1 MSTRQLRRRVR
12 LPGPTMPSGDLD
24 LQAPPE
30 LPRVLPRNPIFLVL
44 PAVMIASSAGFV
56 FVGGVSATSIMMGS
70 MMAVSTLGMMAGAGG
85 APSRRGQLEQDRRD
99 YLRYLDTVR
108 ASLRR
113 ACVDQRSTLEW
124 RHPHPRALATLVRS
138 QRVWERRRNHPDFLR
153 VRIARGRQRLVVR
166 AVPPPTGPVDELE
179 PTCAAALRRL
189 VRGNAVVADLPLT
202 LQMRGFAAVAVGGQ
216 PGAARG
222 LIRATLAELMLF
234 HPPEELLVAVVWDV
248 SHRADWEWLKWAPHV
263 QHPRL
268 RDAAGPQRMFS
279 PTMNTLEE
287 WLSPELAGRPRFS
300 RTVLSVDGPHV
311 VVVVDGGEV
320 GRDTRFMS
328 EEGLAGV
335 TVLDLSDAT
344 DALPGRVRLRIEAV
358 DGRLGAWSPA
368 RGTEWLGHIDVMSV
382 VEAETL
388 ARALAPL
395 RLSIAARAD
404 EPLLGAAEL
413 TDLLAIEDV
422 PPLRPRPAVDR
433 LRVPIGVSELG
444 EPVQLDLKEAALDGM
459 GPHGLVIGA
468 TGSGKSE
475 LLRTL
480 VIALAATHSSE
491 SLNFVLIDFKG
502 GATFAGLGALP
513 HTAAVITNLA
523 DDLAMVDRMRDALLG
538 ELNRRQEL
546 LRAAGRFD
554 NLRDYEQAREAG
566 ADLAPLP
573 TLVVVCDEFSEL
585 LSVKPDFADLFVTI
599 GRLGRSLGIHL
610 LLASQRL
617 EEGRLRGLES
627 HLSYRICLK
636 TFSPAE
642 SRTVLGVA
650 DAYELPPVPG
660 SALLKHGN
668 APMARFKAAYVSG
681 PFRLAGSTDAVA
693 GVSAHPVARPFLAEF
708 VAGPSTTG
716 LADGLKVP
724 GSPPSVLDVMVD
736 RLAGQGPPA
745 HEVWLPPLD
754 ESPTLDQ
761 LIPPLAVTAD
771 RGLCVPGWAA
781 ERRMTLPIAF
791 VDRPFLQRRDEL
803 VLQLAGAAGHV
814 AVVGGPRSGK
824 STALGSLL
832 SMLALTQTPDEVLV
846 YGVDL
851 GGGVLT
857 SLTELPH
864 VGSVAGRQDGEL
876 VRRMIADVAATVAR
890 RERDAVRHGLPDVF
904 LVVDGWLP
912 FRQEFPEL
920 EGDVTGLAA
929 QGLSYGVHV
938 VLAANRWADIRPA
951 LRDQIGTRLELRLG
965 DPTESEVDRRLATGV
980 PGGRPGR
987 GLSDSGEHLL
997 VALPRI
1003 DSCPTDAD
1011 LTDGVADLVRRVAQ
1025 AWHADPAHA
1034 DAPAVRLLPSRVSYR
1049 EVAAIAAVGAGP
1061 NPPGVPIGL
1070 NERELAPVV
1079 LDLDADPLFLVF
1091 GDGESGK
1098 STFLRALAAG
1108 IVKRYSPDQ
1117 ARILVVDYRR
1127 TLLDTVPPGHLAG
1140 FAGSAPAAT
1149 ALLGELRVELEA
1161 RLPGLDVTSEQ
1172 LRERSWWSGRQ
1183 VFVLIDDYDL
1193 VATQSGNPLAVLMD
1207 VLPHAKDIGLR
1218 VIVCRRTGGASRA
1231 LFEPVIQ
1238 RIRELGG
1245 SGLVLSGSR
1254 EEGVLLGAAR
1264 PMPLPPGR
1272 GVLVRRRG
1280 VSELIQIADPDR

>member
-1 MSTRQLRRRVR
+1 MSTRQLRRRGR
-12 LPGPTMPSGDLD
+12 LPAPVMPSGDLN
-24 LQAPPE
+24 LQGPPE

-44 PAVMIASSAGFV
+44 PAVMIVSSAGFV
-56 FVGGVSATSIMMGS
+56 FVGGVSATSIMMGA
-70 MMAVSTLGMMAGAGG
+70 MMAISTLGMMAGGAG

-99 YLRYLDTVR
+99 YLRYLETVR
-108 ASLRR
+108 ADLRR
-113 ACVDQRSTLEW
+113 ARLDQRDTLEW

-138 QRVWERRRNHPDFLR
+138 QRVWERRRSHPDFLR
-153 VRIARGRQRLVVR
+153 VRIARGQQRLAVR

-189 VRGNAVVADLPLT
+189 VRSTAVVANLPLT
-202 LQMRGFAAVAVGGQ
+202 LQMRGFAAVAIGGQ
-216 PGAARG
+216 PGSARG
-222 LIRATLAELMLF
+222 LVRAALAELTLF
-234 HPPEELLVAVVWDV
+234 HPPEELLIGVVSDAT
-248 SHRADWEWLKWAPHV
+248 HRADWEWLKWAPHV

-268 RDAAGPQRMFS
+268 RDATGPQRMFCPS
-279 PTMNTLEE
+279 MTTLEE

-300 RTVLSVDGPHV
+300 RTVLTVDGPHV
-311 VVVVDGGEV
+311 VVVVDSGEV
-320 GRDTRFMS
+320 GRDSRLMT

-344 DALPGRVRLRIEAV
+344 AALPGRARLRIEAV
-358 DGRLGAWSPA
+358 DGRLGAWSLA
-368 RGTEWLGHIDVMSV
+368 RGTEWLGRIDVMSV
-382 VEAETL
+382 VEAETI
-388 ARALAPL
+388 ARSLAPL
-395 RLSIAARAD
+395 RLSVAARAD
-404 EPLLGAAEL
+404 EPLLGATEL
-413 TDLLAIEDV
+413 TELLVAHDV
-422 PPLRPRPAVDR
+422 GGVRTRPAADR
-433 LRVPIGVSELG
+433 LRVPIGVDG
-444 EPVQLDLKEAALDGM
+444 AGQPVELDLKEAALDGM

-502 GATFAGLGALP
+502 GATFAGLAALP

-523 DDLAMVDRMRDALLG
+523 DDLTMVDRMRDALLG

-546 LRAAGRFD
+546 LRTAGRFD
-554 NLRDYEQAREAG
+554 NVRDYERARDGG
-566 ADLAPLP
+566 ADLAPVP

-585 LSVKPDFADLFVTI
+585 LSGKPDFADLFVTI

-636 TFSPAE
+636 TFSAAE

-660 SALLKHGN
+660 SALLKHSN
-668 APMARFKAAYVSG
+668 APMVRFKAAYVSG
-681 PFRLAGSTDAVA
+681 PYRPAGSTDPVA
-693 GVSAHPVARPFLAEF
+693 GLGAAPVARPFLAEF
-708 VAGPSTTG
+708 VAGPSVVSAEGHKGRGAT
-716 LADGLKVP
+716 
-724 GSPPSVLDVMVD
+724 PSALDVMVEQ
-736 RLAGQGPPA
+736 LAGQGPAA
-745 HEVWLPPLD
+745 HEVWLPPLA

-761 LIPPLAVTAD
+761 LVPALVVTAD
-771 RGLCVPGWAA
+771 RGICVPGWDTGRLSA
-781 ERRMTLPIAF
+781 PIAW
-791 VDRPFLQRRDEL
+791 VDRPFLQRRDEF

-824 STALGSLL
+824 SVTLCSLL
-832 SMLALTQTPDEVLV
+832 SMLALTHTPEEVCI

-851 GGGVLT
+851 GGGALT
-857 SLTELPH
+857 SLAGLPH
-864 VGSVAGRQDGEL
+864 VGSVAGRQDVEL
-876 VRRMIADVAATVAR
+876 VRRMIAEVSAMVAR
-890 RERDAVRHGLPDVF
+890 RERETVRQGRPDVF
-904 LVVDGWLP
+904 LVIDGWLP

-920 EGDVTGLAA
+920 EADVTALAA

-965 DPTESEVDRRLATGV
+965 DPTESEVDRRLAADV
-980 PGGRPGR
+980 PTGRPGR
-987 GLSDSGEHLL
+987 GLSDGREHLL
-997 VALPRI
+997 MALPRI
-1003 DSCPTDAD
+1003 NSRPTDAD
-1011 LTDGVADLVRRVAQ
+1011 LTDGVADLVRRVAE
-1025 AWHADPAHA
+1025 AWHADPDHA
-1034 DAPAVRLLPSRVSYR
+1034 DAPPVRLLPARVSYR
-1049 EVAAIAAVGAGP
+1049 EVAAVAGP
-1061 NPPGVPIGL
+1061 SGVPIGL

-1098 STFLRALAAG
+1098 STFLRTVVAG
-1108 IVKRYSPDQ
+1108 VVERYPPDQ
-1117 ARILVVDYRR
+1117 ARILIVDYRR
-1127 TLLDTVPPGHLAG
+1127 TLLDVIPPGHLAG

-1149 ALLGELRVELEA
+1149 ALLADLRAQLET
-1161 RLPGLDVTSEQ
+1161 RLPGPEVTAEQ

-1183 VFVLIDDYDL
+1183 IIVLVDDYDL
-1193 VATQSGNPLAVLMD
+1193 VATPSGNPLAALID
-1207 VLPHAKDIGLR
+1207 LLPHAKDIGLR

-1231 LFEPVIQ
+1231 LFEPVLQ
-1238 RIRELGG
+1238 RVRELGG
-1245 SGLVLSGSR
+1245 SGLVLSGSG
-1254 EEGVLLGAAR
+1254 EEGILLGGTR

-1280 VSELIQIADPDR
+1280 ASELVQIADPGWLR

>member
-1 MSTRQLRRRVR
+1 
-12 LPGPTMPSGDLD
+12 MPSGELT

-44 PAVMIASSAGFV
+44 PAVMIVSSAGFV
-56 FVGGVSATSIMMGS
+56 FVGGVSATSIIMGS
-70 MMAVSTLGMMAGAGG
+70 MMAVSTVGMMAGGAGG
-85 APSRRGQLEQDRRD
+85 PNRRCQLEQDRRD

-108 ASLRR
+108 ASLRGAR
-113 ACVDQRSTLEW
+113 LDQRNTLEW

-138 QRVWERRRNHPDFLR
+138 QRLWERRRSHPDFLR
-153 VRIARGRQRLVVR
+153 VRIARGRQRLAVR
-166 AVPPPTGPVDELE
+166 AVPPSTGPVDELE

-189 VRGNAVVADLPLT
+189 VRSSAVVADLPLT

-216 PGAARG
+216 PGSARG
-222 LIRATLAELMLF
+222 LVRAVLAELMLF
-234 HPPEELLVAVVWDV
+234 HPPEELLIAIV
-248 SHRADWEWLKWAPHV
+248 SDASRRADWEWLKWAPHV

-268 RDAAGPQRMFS
+268 RDAAGPQRMFCPS
-279 PTMNTLEE
+279 MSALEE
-287 WLSPELAGRPRFS
+287 WLSPELAARPRFA
-300 RTVLSVDGPHV
+300 RTVLTVDGPHV

-320 GRDTRFMS
+320 GGDSRLMS
-328 EEGLAGV
+328 EDGLAGV

-344 DALPGRVRLRIEAV
+344 AALSGRARLRIEAV
-358 DGRLGAWSPA
+358 DGRLAAWSPA
-368 RGTEWLGHIDVMSV
+368 RGTEWLGNIDVFSL
-382 VEAETL
+382 VEAEAI

-395 RLSIAARAD
+395 RLSVAARAD
-404 EPLLGAAEL
+404 EPLLGATEL
-413 TDLLAIEDV
+413 TELLATEDV
-422 PPLRPRPAVDR
+422 RSQRTRAAVER

-444 EPVQLDLKEAALDGM
+444 EPVELDLKEAALDGM

-502 GATFAGLGALP
+502 GATFAGLAALP

-523 DDLAMVDRMRDALLG
+523 DDLTMVDRMRDALLG

-546 LRAAGRFD
+546 LRAAGHFD
-554 NLRDYEQAREAG
+554 NVRDYEQARDGG

-585 LSVKPDFADLFVTI
+585 LSGKPDFADLFVAI

-636 TFSPAE
+636 TFSAAE

-660 SALLKHGN
+660 SALLKHAN
-668 APMARFKAAYVSG
+668 APMVRFKAAYVSG
-681 PFRLAGSTDAVA
+681 PYRPAGSTDAVA
-693 GVSAHPVARPFLAEF
+693 GVGADPVARPFLADF
-708 VAGPSTTG
+708 VAGPSTTAP
-716 LADGLKVP
+716 ADGVKRR
-724 GSPPSVLDVMVD
+724 GTAPSVLDVLVEQ
-736 RLAGQGPPA
+736 LAGQGPAA
-745 HEVWLPPLD
+745 HEVWLPPLA

-761 LIPPLAVTAD
+761 LIPPLAVTAEC
-771 RGLCVPGWAA
+771 GLCVPDWAGA
-781 ERRMTLPIAF
+781 GRMTVPIAL

-803 VLQLAGAAGHV
+803 VLELAGAAGHV

-824 STALGSLL
+824 SSALCSLI
-832 SMLALTQTPDEVLV
+832 SMLALTHTPDEVCI

-851 GGGVLT
+851 GGGELT
-857 SLTELPH
+857 SLAGLPH
-864 VGSVAGRQDGEL
+864 VGSVAGRPDVEL
-876 VRRMIADVAATVAR
+876 VRRMIAEVSATVAR
-890 RERDAVRHGLPDVF
+890 RERDSVRHGRPDVF
-904 LVVDGWLP
+904 LVIDGWLP
-912 FRQEFPEL
+912 FRQQFPEL
-920 EGDVTGLAA
+920 EGDVTALAA
-929 QGLSYGVHV
+929 QSLSYGVHV

-965 DPTESEVDRRLATGV
+965 DPTESEVDRRLAVNV
-980 PGGRPGR
+980 PAGRPGR
-987 GLSDSGEHLL
+987 GLSDGREHLL

-1003 DSCPTDAD
+1003 DSCPTDTD
-1011 LTDGVADLVRRVAQ
+1011 LTEGVADLVRQVAD

-1034 DAPAVRLLPSRVSYR
+1034 DAPPVRLLPARVSYR
-1049 EVAAIAAVGAGP
+1049 EVAAVAGP
-1061 NPPGVPIGL
+1061 VGLPIGL
-1070 NERELAPVV
+1070 SERELAPVV
-1079 LDLDADPLFLVF
+1079 LDLDADPLFIVF

-1098 STFLRALAAG
+1098 STFLRTVAAG
-1108 IVKRYSPDQ
+1108 VVEKYPPDR

-1127 TLLDTVPPGHLAG
+1127 TLLDVVPHGHLAG

-1149 ALLGELRVELEA
+1149 ALLADLRSQLET
-1161 RLPGLDVTSEQ
+1161 RLPGPDVTSEQ
-1172 LRERSWWSGRQ
+1172 LRARSWWSGRQ
-1183 VFVLIDDYDL
+1183 VFVLVDDYDL
-1193 VATQSGNPLAVLMD
+1193 VATLSGNPLAALMD
-1207 VLPHAKDIGLR
+1207 LLPHAKDIGLR
-1218 VIVCRRTGGASRA
+1218 VIVCRRGGGASRA
-1231 LFEPVIQ
+1231 LFEPVLQ

-1245 SGLVLSGSR
+1245 SGLVLSGNR
-1254 EEGVLLGAAR
+1254 EEGVLLGATR
-1264 PMPLPPGR
+1264 PTPLPPGR

-1280 VSELIQIADPDR
+1280 ASELVQIADPAWRG

>member
-1 MSTRQLRRRVR
+1 
-12 LPGPTMPSGDLD
+12 MPSGDLN
-24 LQAPPE
+24 LQGPPE

-44 PAVMIASSAGFV
+44 PAVMIVSSAGFV

-70 MMAVSTLGMMAGAGG
+70 MMAVSTLGMMAGGAG
-85 APSRRGQLEQDRRD
+85 APNRRGQLEQDRRD
-99 YLRYLDTVR
+99 YFRYLETVR

-113 ACVDQRSTLEW
+113 ARLDQRDTLEW

-138 QRVWERRRNHPDFLR
+138 QRVWERRRSHPDFLR
-153 VRIARGRQRLVVR
+153 VRIARGRQRLAVR

-179 PTCAAALRRL
+179 PMCAAALRRL
-189 VRGNAVVADLPLT
+189 VRSYAVVADLPLT
-202 LQMRGFAAVAVGGQ
+202 LQMRGFAAVAIGGQ
-216 PGAARG
+216 PGSARG
-222 LIRATLAELMLF
+222 LVRAVLAELMLF
-234 HPPEELLVAVVWDV
+234 HPPEELLIAIVTDA

-268 RDAAGPQRMFS
+268 RDAAGPQRMFCLS
-279 PTMNTLEE
+279 TSTLEE

-300 RTVLSVDGPHV
+300 RTILTVDGPHV

-320 GRDTRFMS
+320 GRDSRFMS

-344 DALPGRVRLRIEAV
+344 AALPGRVRLCIEVV

-368 RGTEWLGHIDVMSV
+368 RGTEWLGGIDVMSV
-382 VEAETL
+382 VEAETI

-395 RLSIAARAD
+395 RLSVAARAG
-404 EPLLGAAEL
+404 EPLLGATEL
-413 TDLLAIEDV
+413 TDLLASEDV
-422 PPLRPRPAVDR
+422 GRLRVRPAVDR
-433 LRVPIGVSELG
+433 LRVPIGVTELG
-444 EPVQLDLKEAALDGM
+444 EPVELDLKEAALDGM

-502 GATFAGLGALP
+502 GATFAGLAALP

-523 DDLAMVDRMRDALLG
+523 DDLTMVDRMRDALLG

-554 NLRDYEQAREAG
+554 NVRDYERARDGGAG
-566 ADLAPLP
+566 LAPLP

-585 LSVKPDFADLFVTI
+585 LSGKPDFADLFVAI

-636 TFSPAE
+636 TFSAAE

-660 SALLKHGN
+660 SALLKHAN
-668 APMARFKAAYVSG
+668 APMVRFKAAYVSG
-681 PFRLAGSTDAVA
+681 PYRPAGSTDAVT
-693 GVSAHPVARPFLAEF
+693 GVGGDRVARPFLAEC
-708 VAGPSTTG
+708 VAGPSTMAPAEGFKQRGT
-716 LADGLKVP
+716 A
-724 GSPPSVLDVMVD
+724 PSVLDVMVEQ
-736 RLAGQGPPA
+736 LAEQGPAA
-745 HEVWLPPLD
+745 HEVWLPPLA

-761 LIPPLAVTAD
+761 LIPPLAVTVD
-771 RGLCVPGWAA
+771 RGLCVPDWAGTG
-781 ERRMTLPIAF
+781 RLTVPIAL

-824 STALGSLL
+824 STALVSLI
-832 SMLALTQTPDEVLV
+832 SMLALTHTPDEVCL

-851 GGGVLT
+851 GGGTLT

-864 VGSVAGRQDGEL
+864 VGSVAGRQDLEL
-876 VRRMIADVAATVAR
+876 VRRMIAEMSATVAR
-890 RERDAVRHGLPDVF
+890 REREPVRHGRPEVF
-904 LVVDGWLP
+904 LVIDGWLP

-920 EGDVTGLAA
+920 EADVTSLAA

-965 DPTESEVDRRLATGV
+965 DPTESEVDRRLAADV
-980 PGGRPGR
+980 PAGRPGR
-987 GLSDSGEHLL
+987 GLSDSREHLL
-997 VALPRI
+997 IALPRI
-1003 DSCPTDAD
+1003 DSRPTDAD
-1011 LTDGVADLVRRVAQ
+1011 LTDGVVDLVRRLAA
-1025 AWHADPAHA
+1025 AWQTDPAHA
-1034 DAPAVRLLPSRVSYR
+1034 DAPPVRLLPAHVSYR
-1049 EVAAIAAVGAGP
+1049 EVAALAGP
-1061 NPPGVPIGL
+1061 TGLTIGL

-1079 LDLDADPLFLVF
+1079 LDLNADPLFLVF

-1098 STFLRALAAG
+1098 STFLRTVAAG
-1108 IVKRYSPDQ
+1108 VVERYPPDE
-1117 ARILVVDYRR
+1117 ARMLVVDYRR
-1127 TLLDTVPPGHLAG
+1127 TLLDVVPPGHLAG

-1149 ALLGELRVELEA
+1149 ALLADLRTQLET
-1161 RLPGLDVTSEQ
+1161 RLPGPDVTAEQ

-1183 VFVLIDDYDL
+1183 VFVLVDDYDL
-1193 VATQSGNPLAVLMD
+1193 VATPSGNPLAALID
-1207 VLPHAKDIGLR
+1207 LLPHAKDIGLR
-1218 VIVCRRTGGASRA
+1218 VIVCRRTGGASRV
-1231 LFEPVIQ
+1231 LFEPFVQ
-1238 RIRELGG
+1238 RVRELGG
-1245 SGLVLSGSR
+1245 SGLVLSGCR
-1254 EEGVLLGAAR
+1254 EEGVLLGATR

-1280 VSELIQIADPDR
+1280 ASELVQIADTEWLG